1 MKSLPFFLSVF
12 LLLAFSFP
20 PADVKL
26 EYEFKVGDEYIWSQS
41 TKQTVKQSIM
51 GMEQSLT
58 NDISGEYQ
66 LKVIQNTASGAKIE
80 IQYTKLRNASKSPM
94 GESVMDSNGAAEST
108 ENKLMKSLVNKPFFI
123 YMNKRGEVEKLEG
136 TENLTSGLKETGMDE
151 KELQMTRSI
160 LQQFLNESS
169 LKASIEQIFVVY
181 PDKKVK
187 QGDSWKVKN
196 HPGMNF
202 PMVLENT
209 WNIEAISAV
218 NANLIADGIF
228 TTTDKNLTFDLPGGF
243 KAKSDLAGKQA
254 IKSSV
259 NIKTG
264 WPTKLEVLAELKG
277 NMTLLAGGM
286 IPEDMEVPMEILSET
301 TNTILKK

>member
-1 MKSLPFFLSVF
+1 MKSLRFLFPCFV
-12 LLLAFSFP
+12 LLAFTFP

-26 EYEFKVGDEYIWSQS
+26 QYEFKVGDEYIWSQV

-51 GMEQSLT
+51 GMDQSMT

-66 LKVIQNTASGAKIE
+66 LKVIENTSSGAKIQ

-94 GESVMDSNGAAEST
+94 GESVMDSDGETESAENT
-108 ENKLMKSLVNKPFFI
+108 LMKSLVNKPFFI

-136 TENLTSGLKETGMDE
+136 TDNLTSGLKDTGMDE
-151 KELQMTRSI
+151 KEQQMTRSI

-181 PDKKVK
+181 PEKKVK
-187 QGDSWKVKN
+187 KGDSWKVTN

-209 WNIEAISAV
+209 WSIENISPA

-243 KAKSDLAGKQA
+243 KAKSDLGGKQA

-259 NIKTG
+259 NVKTG

-277 NMTLLAGGM
+277 NMTLLAGGV
-286 IPEDMEVPMEILSET
+286 IPEDMDVPMEIISET
-301 TNTILKK
+301 TNTIIKK